1 MAEEQKAEVKKG
13 LVMKLAE
20 VMAAVGWIEKSGY
33 NEFHKYKYAQESD
46 LVNALRG
53 ELAKRHIMVFPDVKN
68 VTRNEHITETLKWD
82 DTVKAKVP
90 TARKTQL
97 TEISVEW
104 TFVDGESGE
113 SRTITVH
120 GVGEDNMDKGFY
132 KAFTGSE
139 KYMLMKTF
147 LIPTGDD
154 PEKDSK
160 EEAEDARK
168 AGLASAKQ
176 LGEEKIKKARPSAS
190 QSVPSL
196 FYALQPSGQYAV
208 QGDKDLMRKI
218 YPQFKANWQ
227 PHAECFMVS
236 EANLEV
242 LKFQCEEAKIPFS
255 VLKGPRADEE
265 EKHTFVGDRKD

>member
-1 MAEEQKAEVKKG
+1 MPEEQKQKT

-33 NEFHKYKYAQESD
+33 NEFHKYHYAQESD
-46 LVNALRG
+46 LVDALRG
-53 ELAKRHIMVFPDVKN
+53 ELAKRHIMVFPDVKQVN
-68 VTRNEHITETLKWD
+68 RAEHVTETLKWD

-97 TEISVEW
+97 TEIRVEW

-113 SRTITVH
+113 SRTVTVH

-160 EEAEDARK
+160 EEAEDARR

-176 LGEEKIKKARPSAS
+176 IGEEKVKKARPAPSNG
-190 QSVPSL
+190 VPSL
-196 FYALQPSGQYAV
+196 FYAAQPSGQYAI
-208 QGDKDLMRKI
+208 QGDKDLMRRI
-218 YPQFKANWQ
+218 YPQFKACWQ

-236 EANLEV
+236 EAQLEV
-242 LKFQCEEAKIPFS
+242 IKFQCEESKIPFH
-255 VLKGPRADEE
+255 VLKGPKE
-265 EKHTFVGDRKD
+265 